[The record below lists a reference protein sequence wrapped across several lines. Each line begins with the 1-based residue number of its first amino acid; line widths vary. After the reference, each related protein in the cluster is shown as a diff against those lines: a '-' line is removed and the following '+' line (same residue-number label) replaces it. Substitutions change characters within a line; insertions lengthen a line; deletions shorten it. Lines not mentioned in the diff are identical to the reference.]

1 MTYTLTIYGPT
12 VGYWDNM
19 TGGHQ

>member
-12 VGYWDNM
+12 VGHWDNM